1 MKEMKKITSKK
12 TKNDDETLKKVSAL
26 KLLDVAVSR
35 TQSQI
40 DGIKWSKPKINM
52 LIRSSL
58 GRQKVIGYQ
67 PERLFQIYY

>member
-40 DGIKWSKPKINM
+40 DGIK
-52 LIRSSL
+52 
-58 GRQKVIGYQ
+58 
-67 PERLFQIYY
+67 